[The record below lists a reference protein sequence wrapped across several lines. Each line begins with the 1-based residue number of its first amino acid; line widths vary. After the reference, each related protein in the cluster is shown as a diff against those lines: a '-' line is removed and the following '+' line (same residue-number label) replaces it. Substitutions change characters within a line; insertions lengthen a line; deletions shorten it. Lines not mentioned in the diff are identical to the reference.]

1 MVKRLL
7 VGIGFMAMYLNS
19 YLLSTLTMVLMP
31 FYLMLVVQSE
41 LLALDRNVAKDKL
54 CGIYKH

>member
-1 MVKRLL
+1 MVKRLI
-7 VGIGFMAMYLNS
+7 VGIGFMAMYINS

-31 FYLMLVVQSE
+31 YYLMLVVQSE
-41 LLALDRNVAKDKL
+41 LLALDRSEAKDKL